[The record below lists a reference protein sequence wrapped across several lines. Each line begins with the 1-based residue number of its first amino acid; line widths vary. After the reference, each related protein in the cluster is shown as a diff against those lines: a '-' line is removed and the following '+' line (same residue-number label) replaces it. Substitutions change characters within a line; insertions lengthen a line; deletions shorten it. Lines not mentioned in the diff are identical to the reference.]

1 MGKGMVLIVGGAI
14 LLLLAVWYINGALV
28 TPVEGGKNISL
39 QIYVRALGSAPEL
52 EHTIC
57 GLLWLIDNG
66 TIPGEIVICDM
77 GMDEYTRMTAQLLAR
92 DDSRILFGEN
102 WEQYGSG
109 EGTD

>member
-1 MGKGMVLIVGGAI
+1 METRIILIAAVAAVS
-14 LLLLAVWYINGALV
+14 LLAIWDINGALV

-39 QIYVRALGSAPEL
+39 QIYVRTLGAAPEL
-52 EHTIC
+52 EHTVS

-92 DDSRILFGEN
+92 DDSRVHFGEN
-102 WEQYGSG
+102 WEQYGAG
-109 EGTD
+109 ERTD